1 MSLRAPWSRSCP
13 RKAVGAVVR
22 AFNAND
28 ARDTAVHEAPWALA
42 PPGMKITIMLGAFFP
57 VPPLMGGAVEK
68 VWFALGQE
76 FVRRGHEVVQISR
89 SHPELPATEEIEGV
103 RHVRVRGHRQ
113 PCSILWLKWLD
124 LLYSLRV
131 RRVLP
136 PAEILVTNTFWLPFL
151 VRRKDR
157 GLVYVHVQRGPK
169 GQMRWYA
176 HVARL
181 CAVSQPI
188 ADEIVAEAPQLR
200 AKVRVIPNAL
210 PFPID
215 HSLRGDREQTVLFVG
230 RVHPEKGLELLLRA
244 LSFLSAEFLA
254 AWQFKIVGPH
264 ETQLGGGGEAFLR
277 RMQAL
282 GERSGARVEWRGS
295 IFDSAELVEQYRSSL
310 VFVYPSVAET
320 GEALPLAP
328 LEAMAHGCAPIV
340 SNLAC
345 FRDYIA
351 DNVTGFVFDHR
362 GPSPEKIL
370 AARLTT
376 VLSLGRERIE
386 QIGEAARAKAA
397 EFEVAEVAQRYL
409 DDFESLL
416 QSHA

>member
-1 MSLRAPWSRSCP
+1 
-13 RKAVGAVVR
+13 
-22 AFNAND
+22 
-28 ARDTAVHEAPWALA
+28 
-42 PPGMKITIMLGAFFP
+42 MKITIVLGAFFP

-89 SHPELPATEEIEGV
+89 AHPELSAAEEIEGV
-103 RHVRVRGHRQ
+103 RHVRVLGHRQ
-113 PCSILWLKWLD
+113 PRSILWLKWLD

-136 PAEILVTNTFWLPFL
+136 RADILVTNTFWLPLL
-151 VRRKDR
+151 VRGKDR
-157 GLVYVHVQRGPK
+157 GRVYVHVQRGPK

-181 CAVSQPI
+181 CAVSRSI

-200 AKVRVIPNAL
+200 PKVRVIPNAL

-215 HSLRGDREQTVLFVG
+215 HSLRANREQMILFVG

-244 LSFLSAEFLA
+244 LSHLPRETLA
-254 AWQFKIVGPH
+254 AWQVKIVGPH
-264 ETQLGGGGEAFLR
+264 ETHLGGGGEDFLR

-282 GERSGARVEWRGS
+282 GEQSGARVEWRGS
-295 IFDSAELVEQYRSSL
+295 VFDPAELSEQYRSSL
-310 VFVYPSVAET
+310 VFVYPSVAEA
-320 GEALPLAP
+320 GEALPVAP

-362 GPSPEKIL
+362 GPEPEKIL
-370 AARLTT
+370 AGRLTN
-376 VLSLGRERIE
+376 VLGLGRWRIE
-386 QIGEAARAKAA
+386 QIGEAGRAKAA
-397 EFEVAEVAQRYL
+397 EFEVAKVAQRYL
-409 DDFESLL
+409 DDFDSLL
-416 QSHA
+416 QTDA